1 MKRPWLLVLPSFIL
15 LVLVLLGP
23 ELHGVYISFFR
34 EKAFVGL
41 RNYQNLL
48 KEADFYF
55 ALWNSFLFT
64 FLSVGLELVLG
75 FGIAL
80 LLDKKT
86 RGKRITRSLAIVPF
100 IVTPVIGG
108 FAWKMMLDTNY
119 GILNY
124 FLTFFGFPMGTIE
137 WLSNPNL
144 AMLAVIVA
152 DAWVNT
158 PFVTLILLAGL
169 QALPQSPYEAAKV
182 DGASYWF
189 TFKRITIP
197 LLMPAILVAVIFRL
211 VFAFREF
218 TTIWVMTQGG
228 PLNSTYVLA
237 MYIYKNM
244 FLFFKD
250 NYSAAIGVI
259 MLILTFLISVPLM
272 VKMYAEIK
280 S

>member
-1 MKRPWLLVLPSFIL
+1 MVLPSFIL
-15 LVLVLLGP
+15 LVIVLLGP

-34 EKAFVGL
+34 DKEFVGL

-55 ALWNSFLFT
+55 TLWNSFLFT

-80 LLDKKT
+80 LLDRKT

-137 WLSNPNL
+137 WLSSPNL

-237 MYIYKNM
+237 MYLYKNM